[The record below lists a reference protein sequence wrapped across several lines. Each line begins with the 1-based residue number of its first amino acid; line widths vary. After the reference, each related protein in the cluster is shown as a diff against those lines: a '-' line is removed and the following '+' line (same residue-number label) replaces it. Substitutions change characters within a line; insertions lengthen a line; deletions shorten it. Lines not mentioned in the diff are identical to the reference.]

1 MRRLLGPVF
10 IAILLGL
17 VLPSTPVAKSLGLIA
32 LADDKPTEAKEEES
46 ADKGD
51 EDADEKDADDDGAE
65 DKEQAEEKADADK
78 PQDKPAEEKADKA
91 DTKSDEKKPDE
102 KKAAAKP
109 AKKKRTTHKVA
120 PKKLTVDFTVDGSF
134 VADNM
139 TEVILRPDS
148 WMDYE
153 IVEVVPHGAE
163 VHAGDVLVKFDSKRI
178 DEAIAEMELEQRL
191 GELSLLRAEAEL
203 PRIEKM
209 LAMTMTDAEQA
220 NERTLEDYDLYQKE
234 ERDLIVKL
242 AKANLDQSTQ
252 MLQYEKDELEQLEKM
267 YKADDLTEETEE
279 IVLKR
284 QRAAVKMA
292 ETYLKVAEFS
302 YDYQVRL
309 SMPRQDADIKE
320 SVDRQKLSYERTKS
334 SLQLD
339 LNKARYELEQ
349 ERAARTKALEKHA
362 KLLADRALMTI
373 KAPVDGTVYYGRC
386 TQGQWTDLGSMIE
399 KLKPH
404 GRVNGETV
412 MMTIVDRRP
421 LHLEA
426 QIGEGVRPHVAVG
439 QSAEVTP
446 VGDEQSKKISAKVE
460 SVTSIPVAQGK
471 FGIKLS
477 IKESDLPEWLV
488 PGLTGKVKVTT
499 YEKKNALVAPK
510 KAVHAEEDD
519 ADEKYVWL
527 VDGEDVEKREV
538 TTGKTKGEEI
548 EITDGLEKGDVISLD
563 DEKKREDDEKDK
575 D

>member
-1 MRRLLGPVF
+1 MRRLLGLIL
-10 IAILLGL
+10 IAMLIGL
-17 VLPSTPVAKSLGLIA
+17 VLPSTPLAKSFGLIA
-32 LADDKPTEAKEEES
+32 FADDKPTEAKAESDDEE
-46 ADKGD
+46 D
-51 EDADEKDADDDGAE
+51 
-65 DKEQAEEKADADK
+65 QAETDEKADADK
-78 PQDKPAEEKADKA
+78 PQDKPTEEKADKE
-91 DTKSDEKKPDE
+91 DKQPSEEKSEA
-102 KKAAAKP
+102 KKAEAKP

-120 PKKLTVDFTVDGSF
+120 PKKLTVDFTVDGAF

-178 DEAIAEMELEQRL
+178 NESIADLELEQRL
-191 GELSLLRAEAEL
+191 GELALLRAEAEA

-220 NERTLEDYDLYQKE
+220 NDRTLEDYDLYQKE
-234 ERDLIVKL
+234 ERDLVVKL
-242 AKANLDQSTQ
+242 AKASLEQSKQ
-252 MLQYEKDELEQLEKM
+252 SLQYEQDELEQLEKM
-267 YKADDLTEETEE
+267 YEADDLTEETEE

-284 QRAAVKMA
+284 QRSAVKLA
-292 ETYLKVAEFS
+292 ETYMKVAEFS
-302 YDYQVRL
+302 YDYQL
-309 SMPRQDADIKE
+309 QLAMPRQDADIKE
-320 SVDRQKLSYERTKS
+320 GVDRQKLSYERTKA

-349 ERAARTKALEKHA
+349 ERASRTKALEKHA

-386 TQGQWTDLGSMIE
+386 TQGQWNDLGSMIE

-426 QIGEGVRPHVAVG
+426 QIGEGVRPHAAVG

-446 VGDEQSKKISAKVE
+446 VGDEQSKKIAAKIE
-460 SVTSIPVAQGK
+460 SVTDVPVAQGK

-477 IKESDLPEWLV
+477 IKDSDLPEWLV

-499 YEKKNALVAPK
+499 YEKKNALVVPK

-527 VDGEDVEKREV
+527 VDGDDVKKREV

-563 DEKKREDDEKDK
+563 DEKKKDEEKD
-575 D
+575 